1 MAIPNGTKFH
11 GVAPQVD
18 TKNRGSAQLNSLRDV
33 YTFPDDFASGGYSYS
48 GIIINIGAG
57 STSPFNGDTV
67 EWGGITS
74 PTSQCSVLMFPEQV
88 LITSVFFKMTASN
101 APTVDLDY
109 VFNLYTSADLN
120 ADPMNAAT
128 WTQLGSLVTGLDGTS
143 GDTPGFVED
152 TTSLNLVVPAGSMLA
167 MAGIDNAGGFALNTI
182 EAVVGLVAVPQS

>member
-1 MAIPNGTKFH
+1 
-11 GVAPQVD
+11 
-18 TKNRGSAQLNSLRDV
+18 
-33 YTFPDDFASGGYSYS
+33 
-48 GIIINIGAG
+48 
-57 STSPFNGDTV
+57 
-67 EWGGITS
+67 
-74 PTSQCSVLMFPEQV
+74 
-88 LITSVFFKMTASN
+88 MTASN

-128 WTQLGSLVTGLDGTS
+128 WTQLGSLVIGLDGTS

>member
-48 GIIINIGAG
+48 GIIINIGSG
-57 STSPFNGDTV
+57 TNLPFNGDTV

-74 PTSQCSVLMFPEQV
+74 PTTQCSVLMFPEQV

>member
-143 GDTPGFVED
+143 GDTPGFIED